1 MDDKVEKDYGIES
14 RERFTHI
21 SYTARNGNP
30 ITVTYCTSVEQLQMA
45 LKPFLEEDFVGF
57 DCEWKP
63 YDREKT
69 EPKVTRTWKADD
81 YIRPMSRT
89 KEALSTAQFASHDH
103 IVIAHFATF
112 KTDNDN
118 PSQLVPSNLRTLLS
132 SNDILK
138 LGSGIQQDANIC
150 HKYLEIECH
159 GLVDLKD
166 IHFLVTNTTKE
177 EKRANGEPG
186 LGEMMRIYLDKWMS
200 GKGEVQISNWSLPQ
214 PLLAEQLEY
223 AGNDAFA
230 AVVLHEVMLSR
241 LDTHWREMLTPSSS
255 SPTKKRKAKGE
266 PCVQNPPAASPEEK
280 KTRARAAKNRKHTA
294 EFSKLTPE
302 LGYLY
307 ESLKVRSKEL
317 MREYDLGPW
326 YVGDLNSILKIVNC
340 TPLPVA
346 VGGFEALTVKKGTKG
361 EFVYEFV
368 NVVRGFVGLEGL
380 VEPEGWREE
389 FQEKRMIKENEKE
402 VM

>member
-1 MDDKVEKDYGIES
+1 
-14 RERFTHI
+14 
-21 SYTARNGNP
+21 
-30 ITVTYCTSVEQLQMA
+30 
-45 LKPFLEEDFVGF
+45 
-57 DCEWKP
+57 
-63 YDREKT
+63 
-69 EPKVTRTWKADD
+69 
-81 YIRPMSRT
+81 MSRT
-89 KEALSTAQFASHDH
+89 KEAISTSQFASHDH

-112 KTDNDN
+112 ETGSDD

-138 LGSGIQQDANIC
+138 LGSGIQQDANLC
-150 HKYLEIECH
+150 HKYLGTECH

-186 LGEMMRIYLDKWMS
+186 LGEMVNMYLDKWMS

-214 PLLAEQLEY
+214 PLSAEQLEY

-230 AVVLHEVMLSR
+230 AVILHQVMLSR

-389 FQEKRMIKENEKE
+389 LQEKRMIKENEKE